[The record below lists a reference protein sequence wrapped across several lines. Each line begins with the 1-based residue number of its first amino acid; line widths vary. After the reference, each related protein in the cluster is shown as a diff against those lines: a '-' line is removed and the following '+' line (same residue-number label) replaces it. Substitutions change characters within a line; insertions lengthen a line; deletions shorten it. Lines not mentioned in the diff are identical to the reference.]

1 MRDRIIQ
8 GYLLGL
14 LRAFRL
20 LFVLPRSV
28 INQQSHKKKKKG
40 RNNPNIGWVRT
51 WLFMISATPKILM
64 MLLAP
69 ESRIKLCLK

>member
-20 LFVLPRSV
+20 LFVLSRSV
-28 INQQSHKKKKKG
+28 INQQSHKKREKK
-40 RNNPNIGWVRT
+40 NNKKNAGI
-51 WLFMISATPKILM
+51 ILI
-64 MLLAP
+64 LVG
-69 ESRIKLCLK
+69 